1 MIILIGLFGLA
12 LGSFVNA
19 LVWRIFMQSQEAK
32 KHQKKSSKKLSSS
45 KVAQI
50 KKASKKYS
58 VLKGRSMC
66 PQCQHQ
72 LFSKDLI
79 PIISWLSVRG
89 KCRYC
94 KNKISLQYPVVELTG
109 VALFMATYYLWPYT
123 LVGFK
128 AYEAFV
134 IFLGIITVGL
144 ALSVYDLQYMELPTP
159 LVYILGFFG
168 SLFSG
173 SVALG
178 NSEMSVLISS
188 FIGSIGF
195 GGFFYILYRV
205 SNGKWIGGGDV
216 RIGFALGIILGW
228 QKSIVALTLAAY
240 GGTLLIIVLL
250 VIKKYHKKMKI
261 PFGPFLLAATFIVV
275 LVGQPVIDW
284 YLQLSGI

>member
-1 MIILIGLFGLA
+1 MGAVFFCIIGYALHMIILIGLFGLA

-144 ALSVYDLQYMELPTP
+144 ALSVYDLQ
-159 LVYILGFFG
+159 
-168 SLFSG
+168 FSG